1 MDDLLSIA
9 LEAHSDE
16 LNRHRRYEIAVG
28 RDLLEHW
35 TVTIRYGRVG
45 GPLREARFGSPD
57 AGDARTI
64 VQDRLKRRVSAP
76 RRIGCAY
83 RVAAFSA
90 KRECELGGWLPPA
103 LLGRLLG

>member
-16 LNRHRRYEIAVG
+16 LNRHRRYEISVG
-28 RDLLEHW
+28 RDLLDHW
-35 TVTIRYGRVG
+35 TVTIRFGRIG
-45 GPLREARFGSPD
+45 APLRETRFGSPD
-57 AGDARTI
+57 VGDARTI
-64 VQDRLKRRVSAP
+64 VQDRLRRRLSAP

-90 KRECELGGWLPPA
+90 KRECDMRGWIPPA
-103 LLGRLLG
+103 LLERFLG